1 MDKKNTKKNEYQAF
15 IKYLE
20 RFLAQNVDIHRNY
33 ETKQQAHCDKRPII
47 IIDGVIYEM
56 VDIVYYSLLLGLQA
70 IKTEQKNQ
78 LSMEP
83 NGAVEVTVY
92 PP

>member
-1 MDKKNTKKNEYQAF
+1 
-15 IKYLE
+15 
-20 RFLAQNVDIHRNY
+20 
-33 ETKQQAHCDKRPII
+33 
-47 IIDGVIYEM
+47 M